1 MKPQRILA
9 QALAGGLIYLV
20 ISLVLERSFSAEAF
34 RAEGVEALI
43 FALVYGL
50 GLWVY
55 YRFIKKTD

>member
-20 ISLVLERSFSAEAF
+20 ISMVLERSFTGETF
-34 RAEGVEALI
+34 RKEGLEALI

-55 YRFIKKTD
+55 YRFLKR